1 VKIGSVFLSH
11 KIFKKYAKNIQKGID
26 KRFLLCYNGINKSK
40 GGLKMKFLKR
50 VLDWFVFF
58 LTGKG
63 TVGDEG
69 VSADIL
75 DYSGQ
80 GRNKNGR

>member
-1 VKIGSVFLSH
+1 
-11 KIFKKYAKNIQKGID
+11 
-26 KRFLLCYNGINKSK
+26 
-40 GGLKMKFLKR
+40 MKFLKR